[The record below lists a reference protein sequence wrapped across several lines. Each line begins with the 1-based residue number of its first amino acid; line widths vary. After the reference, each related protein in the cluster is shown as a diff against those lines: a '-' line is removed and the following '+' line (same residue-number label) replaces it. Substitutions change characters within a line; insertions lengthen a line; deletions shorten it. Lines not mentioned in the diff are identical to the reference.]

1 MPFTRVADP
10 AGMSAAEKQA
20 IAHGVH
26 QAIVGAIGIPDD
38 DFFQLLD
45 EYRPGDFFFERRFL
59 GIERSEALV
68 VVQITLRR
76 GRSDAMK
83 RELYAQ
89 IARNLRANPGIREED
104 VFIYLSENDF
114 SDWSGG
120 GGKMSMAVVQ
130 QKGL

>member
-1 MPFTRVADP
+1 MPFTRVAVP
-10 AGMSAAEKQA
+10 AGLPAIKKQA
-20 IAHGVH
+20 VAQSIHRAMV
-26 QAIVGAIGIPDD
+26 AALGIPDD

-68 VVQITLRR
+68 VVQITMRR
-76 GRSDAMK
+76 GRSDVMK

-89 IARNLRANPGIREED
+89 ITRNLGASAGIRAED

-114 SDWSGG
+114 SDWSVG
-120 GGKMSMAVVQ
+120 GGKMSMAIVQ
-130 QKGL
+130 QPGP